1 MKPAKGVA
9 MTVSNRP
16 RLERKAEE
24 TRPPSGQI
32 AIAKLILKR
41 DREGRGNIKV
51 TDEMRRVASFDL

>member
-1 MKPAKGVA
+1 
-9 MTVSNRP
+9 MTVSDRP
-16 RLERKAEE
+16 RLEQKVEE

-32 AIAKLILKR
+32 AIAKQILKR

>member
-1 MKPAKGVA
+1 

-16 RLERKAEE
+16 RLEQKAEE
-24 TRPPSGQI
+24 TRPSSGQI

-51 TDEMRRVASFDL
+51 TDEMRHVASFDL

>member
-16 RLERKAEE
+16 RLEQKAEE
-24 TRPPSGQI
+24 TRPSSGQI